1 MSTKSRQLQIRVTPY
16 QKAALKRLARGADQ
30 DVSGYVLAR
39 ALPEARLRF
48 GEIIRVLRDG
58 EDHRFALAELNDL
71 LSGLTRAQLPD
82 AVAVAPPEM
91 RDLSSFLQNYVA
103 AMVEQASYRRK
114 VPVPSWGRGVPPLEA
129 PYFATPLQSLRL
141 HLLRAAP
148 VPFKRRNIFVDSG
161 VGARV
166 WHLRG
171 RVQADEGRHSPA
183 LRTTGCRT
191 CGSRRPRRG
200 LSGWRSSHVSRA
212 RRPRCDARR

>member
-71 LSGLTRAQLPD
+71 LSGLTRAQFPD

-103 AMVEQASYRRK
+103 AMVEQASNRRK
-114 VPVPSWGRGVPPLEA
+114 VPVPSWGRAVPPLEA

-166 WHLRG
+166 
-171 RVQADEGRHSPA
+171 
-183 LRTTGCRT
+183 
-191 CGSRRPRRG
+191 
-200 LSGWRSSHVSRA
+200 
-212 RRPRCDARR
+212 